1 MAVNPG
7 QAKVQ
12 EEVDAPAL
20 HGASSPAAFQEEN
33 CPVAREVRGRAPEM
47 GSCQRPRV
55 PRDQQPWESTRMDSI
70 RRLYGLYDLRLTA
83 EAKAQERDKRLR
95 GGFFVGGRTEPIP
108 PMPSR
113 PPPKAVAVPRVTE
126 VVAGALSAGSYD
138 LSSSVGAR
146 ALSAGAP

>member
-1 MAVNPG
+1 M
-7 QAKVQ
+7 
-12 EEVDAPAL
+12 EV
-20 HGASSPAAFQEEN
+20 AFQEEN
-33 CPVAREVRGRAPEM
+33 
-47 GSCQRPRV
+47 
-55 PRDQQPWESTRMDSI
+55 TRMDSL

-95 GGFFVGGRTEPIP
+95 GDFFVGGRTEPIP

-126 VVAGALSAGSYD
+126 VVP
-138 LSSSVGAR
+138 SSSVGAR